1 MCYNVN
7 IGQALSC
14 TFFLRNS
21 EKNDWWMSG
30 LIGQSVYIDLIVGF
44 LPNNL
49 IIRY

>member
-1 MCYNVN
+1 MSILGKHFHVR
-7 IGQALSC
+7 
-14 TFFLRNS
+14 FFLRNS